1 MNTIKVKKLHP
12 QAIVPQYIRLGDA
25 GMDLYSNEEII
36 LLPKERTLIST
47 GISMA
52 IPIGHVGLIWDRSGL
67 AAKNGLTTLGGV
79 IDETY
84 RGEIKVVIYNSSN
97 TSFTIERGTRIAQML
112 IQQVDQKK
120 IIEVEE
126 LDETIRGD
134 GSFGSSGLR

>member
-12 QAIVPQYIRLGDA
+12 EAIVPKYIHLGDA

-36 LLPKERTLIST
+36 LTPRERTLIST

-52 IPIGHVGLIWDRSGL
+52 IPTGHVGLIWARYGL

-84 RGEIKVVIYNSSN
+84 RGEIKVVIYNSSDVP
-97 TSFTIERGTRIAQML
+97 FTIEKGMRVAQML
-112 IQQVDQKK
+112 IQQADQKQ
-120 IIEVEE
+120 IVEVEE

-134 GSFGSSGLR
+134 GSFGSSGL